1 MNPFRRHFNPF
12 RQLKRYLIYKYKFK
26 TNIDELFQNFDN
38 LDIEI
43 ATAVNYIINDRA
55 RSLPREDVMDV
66 MKSATKEV
74 KASDKLYMK
83 MGLR

>member
-1 MNPFRRHFNPF
+1 MS
-12 RQLKRYLIYKYKFK
+12 LTKRERLIFHLGRLVEW
-26 TNIDELFQNFDN
+26 DFDN

-43 ATAVNYIINDRA
+43 ATAVNYIINYRA
-55 RSLPREDVMDV
+55 KSLPREDVIDM
-66 MKSATKEV
+66 MKSAPKEV